1 LNGFSSLSNNCTMLS
16 SLHLKDFVIVDALS
30 IDFKSG
36 FSVLTGETG
45 AGKSILLDAIG
56 LVTGGRADSGAV
68 REGQP
73 RADISAEFS
82 VDADLEQW
90 LAERDLSG
98 DAGVLQLRRV
108 IDADGRSRAFI
119 NSHPSTAAM
128 LKQLGERLIDIH
140 GQHAAQSLM
149 RGEGQRELLDS
160 FAGIE
165 VEVKELAARYK
176 AWTEAEHAL
185 KQAQSAGKNFE
196 QERDRLAWQL
206 NELKELKLVKGEW
219 EQLNVEQKRL
229 ANAAQLIE
237 IAQGASGALSDDDDA
252 IVNRLQ
258 TVAQKL
264 KNLVAIDSSL
274 KPCLDLIESAAIQLD
289 EASSDLSSYA
299 QKIELDPARLQEI
312 DQRTGSLFS
321 AARKFKI
328 QPELLFDEQLEF
340 ENRLSTLTASQDLSA
355 LAAKVSA
362 AQAHYGQLAEKLSLA
377 RKKSAVKLSKGV
389 SAHLQSLGMKGAK
402 MEIAIADQ
410 SPASHGT
417 DHTEFQVAGHEGVA
431 ARAISKVASG
441 GELSRIGLAIA
452 VLAAQA
458 NPVPT
463 LIFDEADAG
472 IGGSVAE
479 VVGKLMRTLG
489 DSRQVLSVTHL
500 PQVAACAHHQF
511 KVMKQS
517 SKGKT
522 ISQVAALTDADRV
535 DEVARMLGGIAITDT
550 TRKHASE
557 LLNHAVV

>member
-1 LNGFSSLSNNCTMLS
+1 MLL
-16 SLHLKDFVIVDALS
+16 SLHLKDFVIVDALAL
-30 IDFKSG
+30 DFQSG

-82 VDADLEQW
+82 CDQALEQW
-90 LAERDLSG
+90 LQERDLSG
-98 DAGVLQLRRV
+98 DAGTLQLRRV

-128 LKQLGERLIDIH
+128 LKQIGERLIDIH

-149 RGEGQRELLDS
+149 RGDGQRELLDS
-160 FAGIE
+160 FATLEDDVKALGI
-165 VEVKELAARYK
+165 RYK
-176 AWTEAEHAL
+176 AWTEAEQTL
-185 KQAQSAGKNFE
+185 TQARNAGKNFE
-196 QERDRLAWQL
+196 QERDRLMWQL

-219 EQLNVEQKRL
+219 DHLNQEQKRL

-237 IAQGASGALSDDDDA
+237 IAQTTSSALTDDDDA

-264 KNLVAIDSSL
+264 KNLVNIDASL

-289 EASSDLSSYA
+289 EAGSDLSNYA
-299 QKIELDPARLQEI
+299 QKIDLDPARLEEI
-312 DQRTGSLFS
+312 DRRVGSLFTT
-321 AARKFKI
+321 ARKFKI
-328 QPELLFDEQLEF
+328 QAEQLFDEQIDF
-340 ENRLSTLTASQDLSA
+340 ENRLALLTQSQDISALTAKVASA
-355 LAAKVSA
+355 KE
-362 AQAHYGQLAEKLSLA
+362 HYVQLAQKLSLA
-377 RKKSAVKLSKGV
+377 RKKAAAKLSKGV
-389 SAHLQSLGMKGAK
+389 SNHLQNLGMKGAK
-402 MEIAIADQ
+402 MDIAINDHTA
-410 SPASHGT
+410 ASHGT
-417 DHTEFQVAGHEGVA
+417 DHIEFQVAGHEGVA

-511 KVMKQS
+511 RVSKQTA
-517 SKGKT
+517 KGKT
-522 ISQVAALTDADRV
+522 SSQVTVLNADARV
-535 DEVARMLGGIAITDT
+535 DEVARMLGGIAITET
-550 TRKHASE
+550 TKKHAGE
-557 LLNHAVV
+557 LLNRAVG

>member
-1 LNGFSSLSNNCTMLS
+1 MLL
-16 SLHLKDFVIVDALS
+16 SLHLKDFVIVDSLAL
-30 IDFKSG
+30 DFQSG

-82 VDADLEQW
+82 ANVELEQW
-90 LAERDLSG
+90 LLERDLSG

-128 LKQLGERLIDIH
+128 LKQIGERLIDIH

-149 RGEGQRELLDS
+149 RGDGQRELLDS
-160 FAGIE
+160 FATLEGD
-165 VEVKELAARYK
+165 VKDLAGRYK
-176 AWTEAEHAL
+176 AWTEAEQNL
-185 KQAQSAGKNFE
+185 VQAQNAGKNFE
-196 QERDRLAWQL
+196 QERDRLVWQL
-206 NELKELKLVKGEW
+206 NELKELKLIKGEW
-219 EQLNVEQKRL
+219 DNLSQEQKRL

-264 KNLVAIDSSL
+264 KNLVGIDASL

-289 EASSDLSSYA
+289 EAGSDLSSYA
-299 QKIELDPARLQEI
+299 QKIELDPGRLEEI
-312 DQRTGSLFS
+312 DKRVGSLFTT
-321 AARKFKI
+321 ARKFKV
-328 QPELLFDEQLEF
+328 QPEQLFDEQIDF
-340 ENRLSTLTASQDLSA
+340 ENRLSLLTQSQDISALTAKVASTKEHYLVLSQ
-355 LAAKVSA
+355 
-362 AQAHYGQLAEKLSLA
+362 KLSLA
-377 RKKSAVKLSKGV
+377 RKKAAAKLSKGV
-389 SAHLQSLGMKGAK
+389 SSHLQSLGMKGAK
-402 MEIAIADQ
+402 MDIAINDQ
-410 SPASHGT
+410 APASHGT
-417 DHTEFQVAGHEGVA
+417 DQIEFQVAGHEGVA

-511 KVMKQS
+511 RVSKQTV
-517 SKGKT
+517 KGKT
-522 ISQVAALTDADRV
+522 SSQVSVLSDNERV
-535 DEVARMLGGIAITDT
+535 DEVARMLGGIAITET
-550 TRKHASE
+550 TKKHAGE
-557 LLNHAVV
+557 LLSRAVG

>member
-1 LNGFSSLSNNCTMLS
+1 MLL
-16 SLHLKDFVIVDALS
+16 SLHLKDFVIVDSIAL
-30 IDFKSG
+30 DFQSG

-82 VDADLEQW
+82 ANADLDKW
-90 LAERDLSG
+90 LLERDLGG

-128 LKQLGERLIDIH
+128 LKQIGERLIDIH

-149 RGEGQRELLDS
+149 RGDGQRELLDS
-160 FAGIE
+160 FATLE
-165 VEVKELAARYK
+165 ADVKELNVRFK
-176 AWTEAEHAL
+176 SWTEAEQILA
-185 KQAQSAGKNFE
+185 QAQNAGKNFE
-196 QERDRLAWQL
+196 QERDRLVWQL
-206 NELKELKLVKGEW
+206 NELKDLKLIKGEW
-219 EQLNVEQKRL
+219 ENLSQEQKRL

-237 IAQGASGALSDDDDA
+237 IAQGASGALTDDDDA

-264 KNLVAIDSSL
+264 KNLVGIDASL

-289 EASSDLSSYA
+289 EAGSDLSSYA
-299 QKIELDPARLQEI
+299 QKIELDPARLEEI
-312 DQRTGSLFS
+312 DRRVGALFTS
-321 AARKFKI
+321 ARKFKV
-328 QPELLFDEQLEF
+328 QPEQLFDEQIDY
-340 ENRLSTLTASQDLSA
+340 ENRLSLLTQSQDISALTAKVASA
-355 LAAKVSA
+355 KE
-362 AQAHYGQLAEKLSLA
+362 HYTQLAQKLSSA
-377 RKKSAVKLSKGV
+377 RKKASAKLSKGV
-389 SAHLQSLGMKGAK
+389 SSHLQSLGMKGAK
-402 MEIAIADQ
+402 MDIAINDQ
-410 SPASHGT
+410 APASHGT
-417 DHTEFQVAGHEGVA
+417 DHIEFQVAGHEGVA

-511 KVMKQS
+511 RVSKQTV
-517 SKGKT
+517 KGKT
-522 ISQVAALTDADRV
+522 SSEVTVLSDAERV

-550 TRKHASE
+550 TKKHAGE
-557 LLNHAVV
+557 LLNRAVG

>member
-1 LNGFSSLSNNCTMLS
+1 MLL
-16 SLHLKDFVIVDALS
+16 SLHLKDFVIVDSLAL
-30 IDFKSG
+30 DFAAG

-56 LVTGGRADSGAV
+56 LVTGGRADSSAV

-82 VDADLEQW
+82 VDASLDQW
-90 LAERDLSG
+90 LAERDLHG

-128 LKQLGERLIDIH
+128 LKQIGERLIDIH

-149 RGEGQRELLDS
+149 RGDGQRVLLDS
-160 FAGIE
+160 FAAIE
-165 VEVKELAARYK
+165 AEVKELGNRYK
-176 AWTEAEHAL
+176 TWMEAETTL
-185 KQAQSAGKNFE
+185 TQAQNAGKNFE
-196 QERDRLAWQL
+196 QERDRLVWQL
-206 NELKELKLVKGEW
+206 NELKELKLVEGEW
-219 EQLNVEQKRL
+219 DHLSLEQKRL

-264 KNLVAIDSSL
+264 KNLVGIDSSL

-299 QKIELDPARLQEI
+299 QKIELDPVRLEQI
-312 DQRTGSLFS
+312 DRRVGLLFT
-321 AARKFKI
+321 AGRKFKV
-328 QPELLFDEQLEF
+328 QPEQLFEEQVEL
-340 ENRLSTLTASQDLSA
+340 ENRLSLLVQSQDISALTAKVASA
-355 LAAKVSA
+355 KE
-362 AQAHYGQLAEKLSLA
+362 HYLQLAQKLSLA
-377 RKKSAVKLSKGV
+377 RKKSAAKLSKGV

-402 MEIAIADQ
+402 MDIAISDQ
-410 SPASHGT
+410 TPASHGS
-417 DHTEFQVAGHEGVA
+417 DQIEFQVAGHEGVA

-479 VVGKLMRTLG
+479 VVGTLMRTLG

-511 KVMKQS
+511 RVSKQTV
-517 SKGKT
+517 KGKT
-522 ISQVAALTDADRV
+522 TSQVHALKESERI

-550 TRKHASE
+550 TKKHASE
-557 LLNHAVV
+557 LLDRAVS

>member
-1 LNGFSSLSNNCTMLS
+1 MLL
-16 SLHLKDFVIVDALS
+16 SLHLKDFVIVDSLAL
-30 IDFKSG
+30 DFQSG

-82 VDADLEQW
+82 ANAELEQW
-90 LAERDLSG
+90 LLERDLSG

-128 LKQLGERLIDIH
+128 LKQIGERLIDIH

-149 RGEGQRELLDS
+149 RGDGQRELLDS
-160 FAGIE
+160 FATLEG
-165 VEVKELAARYK
+165 EVKDLAGRYK
-176 AWTEAEHAL
+176 AWTEAEQNLVHA
-185 KQAQSAGKNFE
+185 QNAGKNFE
-196 QERDRLAWQL
+196 QERDRLVWQL
-206 NELKELKLVKGEW
+206 NELKELKLIKGEW
-219 EQLNVEQKRL
+219 NNLSQEQKRL

-264 KNLVAIDSSL
+264 KNLVGIDASL

-289 EASSDLSSYA
+289 EAGSDLSSYA
-299 QKIELDPARLQEI
+299 QKIELDPARLEEI
-312 DQRTGSLFS
+312 DKRVGSLFTT
-321 AARKFKI
+321 ARKFKV
-328 QPELLFDEQLEF
+328 QPEQLFDEQIDF
-340 ENRLSTLTASQDLSA
+340 ENRLSLLTQSQDISALTAKVASTKEHYLV
-355 LAAKVSA
+355 LA
-362 AQAHYGQLAEKLSLA
+362 QKLSLA
-377 RKKSAVKLSKGV
+377 RKKAAAKLSKGV
-389 SAHLQSLGMKGAK
+389 SSHLQSLGMKGAK
-402 MEIAIADQ
+402 MDIAINDQ
-410 SPASHGT
+410 APASHGT
-417 DHTEFQVAGHEGVA
+417 DQIEFQVAGHEGVA

-511 KVMKQS
+511 RVSKQTV
-517 SKGKT
+517 KGKT
-522 ISQVAALTDADRV
+522 SSQVSVLSDNERV
-535 DEVARMLGGIAITDT
+535 DEVARMLGGIAITET
-550 TRKHASE
+550 TKKHAGE
-557 LLNHAVV
+557 LLSRAVG

>member
-1 LNGFSSLSNNCTMLS
+1 MLL
-16 SLHLKDFVIVDALS
+16 SLHLKDFVIVDTLAL
-30 IDFKSG
+30 DFQSG

-68 REGQP
+68 RDGQP
-73 RADISAEFS
+73 RADISAEFA
-82 VDADLEQW
+82 ADNELEGW

-160 FAGIE
+160 FAGLE
-165 VEVKELAARYK
+165 TEVKELGTRYK
-176 AWTEAEHAL
+176 AWVDAEQTLLH
-185 KQAQSAGKNFE
+185 AQSAGKNFE
-196 QERDRLAWQL
+196 QERDRLSWQL
-206 NELKELKLVKGEW
+206 NELRELKLANGEW
-219 EQLNVEQKRL
+219 ENLSLEQKRL

-258 TVAQKL
+258 IVLQKL
-264 KNLVAIDSSL
+264 KALVNIDGSL

-299 QKIELDPARLQEI
+299 QKIELDPARLEEI
-312 DQRTGSLFS
+312 DRRVGLLFTT
-321 AARKFKI
+321 ARKFKV
-328 QPELLFDEQLEF
+328 QPEQLVTEQIEF
-340 ENRLSTLTASQDLSA
+340 ENRLSLLTQSQDISALSA
-355 LAAKVSA
+355 KVA
-362 AQAHYGQLAEKLSLA
+362 TTKEHYTQLAQKLSSA
-377 RKKSAVKLSKGV
+377 RKKSAAKLSKGV
-389 SAHLQSLGMKGAK
+389 SSHLQSLGMKGSK
-402 MEIAIADQ
+402 MDIAIAEQ
-410 SPASHGT
+410 TPASHGT
-417 DHTEFQVAGHEGVA
+417 DHIEFQVAGHEGVA

-511 KVMKQS
+511 RVSKQTA
-517 SKGKT
+517 KGKT
-522 ISQVAALTDADRV
+522 TSQVNVLSELERV

-550 TRKHASE
+550 TKKHAGE
-557 LLNHAVV
+557 LLSNAINH

>member
-1 LNGFSSLSNNCTMLS
+1 MLL
-16 SLHLKDFVIVDALS
+16 SLHLKDFVIVDSIAL
-30 IDFKSG
+30 DFQSG

-82 VDADLEQW
+82 ANADLEKW
-90 LAERDLSG
+90 LLERDLGG

-128 LKQLGERLIDIH
+128 LKQIGERLIDIH

-149 RGEGQRELLDS
+149 RGDGQRELLDS
-160 FAGIE
+160 FATLE
-165 VEVKELAARYK
+165 ADVKELNVRFKSWA
-176 AWTEAEHAL
+176 EAEQILA
-185 KQAQSAGKNFE
+185 QAQNAGKNFE
-196 QERDRLAWQL
+196 QERDRLVWQL
-206 NELKELKLVKGEW
+206 NELKELKLIKGEW
-219 EQLNVEQKRL
+219 DNLSQEQKRL

-237 IAQGASGALSDDDDA
+237 IAQGASGALTDDDDA

-264 KNLVAIDSSL
+264 KNLVGIDASL

-289 EASSDLSSYA
+289 EAGSDLSSYA
-299 QKIELDPARLQEI
+299 QKIELDPARLEEI
-312 DQRTGSLFS
+312 DRRVGALFTS
-321 AARKFKI
+321 ARKFKV
-328 QPELLFDEQLEF
+328 QPEQLFDEQIDF
-340 ENRLSTLTASQDLSA
+340 ENRLSLLTQSQDVSALTAKVASA
-355 LAAKVSA
+355 KE
-362 AQAHYGQLAEKLSLA
+362 HYTQLAQKLSSA
-377 RKKSAVKLSKGV
+377 RKKASAKLSKGV
-389 SAHLQSLGMKGAK
+389 SSHLQSLGMKGAK
-402 MEIAIADQ
+402 MDIAINDQ
-410 SPASHGT
+410 APASHGT
-417 DHTEFQVAGHEGVA
+417 DHIEFQVAGHEGVA

-511 KVMKQS
+511 RVSKQTV
-517 SKGKT
+517 KGKT
-522 ISQVAALTDADRV
+522 SSEVTVLSDAERV

-550 TRKHASE
+550 TKKHAGE
-557 LLNHAVV
+557 LLNRAVG

>member
-1 LNGFSSLSNNCTMLS
+1 MLL
-16 SLHLKDFVIVDALS
+16 SLHLKDFVIVDSLAL
-30 IDFKSG
+30 DFQSG

-82 VDADLEQW
+82 ANADLEKW
-90 LAERDLSG
+90 LLERDLGG

-128 LKQLGERLIDIH
+128 LKQIGERLIDIH

-149 RGEGQRELLDS
+149 RGDGQRELLDS
-160 FAGIE
+160 FATLE
-165 VEVKELAARYK
+165 ADVRELNVRFK
-176 AWTEAEHAL
+176 SWTEAEQILA
-185 KQAQSAGKNFE
+185 QAQNAGKNFE
-196 QERDRLAWQL
+196 QERDRLVWQL
-206 NELKELKLVKGEW
+206 NELKELKLIKGEW
-219 EQLNVEQKRL
+219 DNLSQEQKRL

-237 IAQGASGALSDDDDA
+237 IAQGASGALTDDDDA

-264 KNLVAIDSSL
+264 KNLVTIDASL

-289 EASSDLSSYA
+289 EAGSDLSSYA
-299 QKIELDPARLQEI
+299 QKIELDPARLEEI
-312 DQRTGSLFS
+312 DRRVGALFT
-321 AARKFKI
+321 AARKFKV
-328 QPELLFDEQLEF
+328 QPEQLFEEQIDF
-340 ENRLSTLTASQDLSA
+340 ENRLSLLTQSQDISALTAKVASA
-355 LAAKVSA
+355 KE
-362 AQAHYGQLAEKLSLA
+362 HYAQLAQKLSLA
-377 RKKSAVKLSKGV
+377 RKKAATKLSKGV
-389 SAHLQSLGMKGAK
+389 SSHLQSLGMKGAK
-402 MEIAIADQ
+402 MDIAITDQ
-410 SPASHGT
+410 NAASHGT
-417 DHTEFQVAGHEGVA
+417 DHIEFQVAGHEGVA

-511 KVMKQS
+511 RVSKLTT
-517 SKGKT
+517 KGKT
-522 ISQVAALTDADRV
+522 SSQVTVLSNDERV
-535 DEVARMLGGIAITDT
+535 DEVARMLGGIAITET
-550 TRKHASE
+550 TKKHAGE
-557 LLNHAVV
+557 LLNRAVG

>member
-1 LNGFSSLSNNCTMLS
+1 MLL
-16 SLHLKDFVIVDALS
+16 SLHLKDFVIVDTLALE
-30 IDFKSG
+30 FESG

-82 VDADLEQW
+82 ADIPLEQW
-90 LAERDLSG
+90 LAERDLNG
-98 DAGVLQLRRV
+98 DPGLLQLRRV

-119 NSHPSTAAM
+119 NGHPSTAAM
-128 LKQLGERLIDIH
+128 LKQIGERLIDIH

-149 RGEGQRELLDS
+149 RGDGQRELLDG
-160 FAGIE
+160 FASIE
-165 VEVKELAARYK
+165 PDVKALGSRYK
-176 AWTEAEHAL
+176 AWTEAEQNLA
-185 KQAQSAGKNFE
+185 QAQNAGKNFE
-196 QERDRLAWQL
+196 QERDRLVWQL
-206 NELKELKLVKGEW
+206 NELKELKLIKGEW
-219 EQLNVEQKRL
+219 DNLSQEQKRL

-237 IAQGASGALSDDDDA
+237 IAQGASGALIDDDDA

-264 KNLVAIDSSL
+264 KSLVSIDASL
-274 KPCLDLIESAAIQLD
+274 KPCLDLIESAVIQLD
-289 EASSDLSSYA
+289 EAGSDLSSYG
-299 QKIELDPARLQEI
+299 QKIELDPARLEEI
-312 DQRTGSLFS
+312 DRRVGALFTT
-321 AARKFKI
+321 ARKFKV
-328 QPELLFDEQLEF
+328 QPEQLFNEQIDF
-340 ENRLSTLTASQDLSA
+340 ENRLSLLTQSQDISALTATVTRAKEDYIQLSQ
-355 LAAKVSA
+355 
-362 AQAHYGQLAEKLSLA
+362 KLSLA
-377 RKKSAVKLSKGV
+377 RKKAAAKLSKGV
-389 SAHLQSLGMKGAK
+389 SSHLQSLGMKGAK
-402 MEIAIADQ
+402 MDIAVNDNA
-410 SPASHGT
+410 PASHGT
-417 DHTEFQVAGHEGVA
+417 DHIEFQVAGHEGVA

-511 KVMKQS
+511 RVSKQTV
-517 SKGKT
+517 KGKT
-522 ISQVAALTDADRV
+522 SSQVSVLSGDERV
-535 DEVARMLGGIAITDT
+535 DEVARMLGGIAITAT
-550 TRKHASE
+550 TKKHAGE
-557 LLNHAVV
+557 LLNRAVS